1 MEKQKEESSVTRTN
15 TITQENSKDGGWG
28 WVIVASAFMA
38 HVLADGVLF
47 TLGVLYI
54 EFLDEFEKGKGKT
67 AWITSLIPGTM
78 LTVGPITGALTNR
91 FGCRSMCILGAL
103 VAAAGF
109 VISCFATSIYYLYC
123 SLGILT
129 GLGFGGIF
137 LSTLV
142 CVGQHFEK
150 RRSFALGISVSGSGV
165 GTFVFAPVVR
175 ILIDEYG
182 WRGAILMEAGFI
194 MNIVLCGAFFRP
206 VQNKSGKTTDKS
218 VIKNEAIDLSIVED
232 EIDIKEASM
241 TSKQIFSIVKNK
253 DEGLQALK
261 TKSTTSPDPSTN
273 SVSSCFSKHFDFGL
287 LTNPAFTIFVVSNY
301 FTALGFNTPYVY
313 LPDRAEEK
321 GMNQFDSAF
330 LLSIIGISNTF
341 GRIIFGWIADRKC
354 VNRLLLYGISLVI
367 CGTANVLNPLNDSKV
382 YLMMYSSVYGM
393 FIGVF
398 VSLNTVILVDLLGS
412 ERLDKALGLL
422 MMFQGIGCF
431 LGPPICGWLYDG
443 TGSYSIP
450 FYFVGGLVIFSG
462 VVLCFIPLYRR
473 SQTKNS
479 YRISGE

>member
-1 MEKQKEESSVTRTN
+1 MEKQKEENSDYETN
-15 TITQENSKDGGWG
+15 IITQEKDKDGGWG

-38 HVLADGVLF
+38 HVLADGMLF
-47 TLGVLYI
+47 TLGILYI
-54 EFLDEFEKGKGKT
+54 EFLDEFKEGKGKT

-91 FGCRSMCILGAL
+91 FGCRSVCILGAL
-103 VAAAGF
+103 IATTGF
-109 VISCFATSIYYLYC
+109 IISCFATSVYFLYC

-129 GLGFGGIF
+129 GIGFGGIF

-182 WRGAILMEAGFI
+182 WRGAILLEAGFI
-194 MNIVLCGAFFRP
+194 LNIVLCGAFFRP
-206 VQNKSGKTTDKS
+206 VQNKINKTDEEYVIRKEAIYLSSLEDKP
-218 VIKNEAIDLSIVED
+218 ITNKQITKIEKNE
-232 EIDIKEASM
+232 
-241 TSKQIFSIVKNK
+241 N
-253 DEGLQALK
+253 EGLQASQK
-261 TKSTTSPDPSTN
+261 ESGTSPDSSDST
-273 SVSSCFSKHFDFGL
+273 VASCFSRHFDFGL
-287 LTNPAFTIFVVSNY
+287 LTNPIFTIFVVSNY

-321 GMNQFDSAF
+321 GMSQFDSAF

-341 GRIIFGWIADRKC
+341 GRIIFGWIADQKC
-354 VNRLLLYGISLVI
+354 VNRLLLYSMSLII
-367 CGTANVLNPLNDSKV
+367 CGTANVLNPLNDSNI
-382 YLMMYSSVYGM
+382 YLMMYSAVYGT

-412 ERLDKALGLL
+412 KRLDKALGLL
-422 MMFQGIGCF
+422 MMFQGFGTLI
-431 LGPPICGWLYDG
+431 GPPICGWLYDG

-473 SQTKNS
+473 NKTKNL
-479 YRISGE
+479 YGISRE

>member
-1 MEKQKEESSVTRTN
+1 MEKQKEENGVSKTN
-15 TITQENSKDGGWG
+15 KITKENDKDGGWG

-38 HVLADGVLF
+38 HVLADGMLF
-47 TLGVLYI
+47 TLGILYI
-54 EFLDEFEKGKGKT
+54 EFLDEFKEGKGKT

-91 FGCRSMCILGAL
+91 FGCRSVCILGAL
-103 VAAAGF
+103 VATAGF
-109 VISCFATSIYYLYC
+109 VISYFATSVYFLYC

-129 GLGFGGIF
+129 GIGFGGIF

-182 WRGAILMEAGFI
+182 WRGAILMEAGFVL
-194 MNIVLCGAFFRP
+194 NIVLCGAFFRP
-206 VQNKSGKTTDKS
+206 VQNKIDKTNDKAA
-218 VIKNEAIDLSIVED
+218 IRNEGIHLSSLED
-232 EIDIKEASM
+232 NFDIKEKPI
-241 TSKQIFSIVKNK
+241 TNKQIFTIVKNEN
-253 DEGLQALK
+253 EGLQALK
-261 TKSTTSPDPSTN
+261 KESALSSDSTDST
-273 SVSSCFSKHFDFGL
+273 VTSCFSRHFDFGL
-287 LTNPAFTIFVVSNY
+287 LTNPIFTIFVVSNY

-321 GMNQFDSAF
+321 GMSQFDSAF

-341 GRIIFGWIADRKC
+341 GRIIFGWIADQKC
-354 VNRLLLYGISLVI
+354 VNRLLLYSMSLVI
-367 CGTANVLNPLNDSKV
+367 CGTANVLNPFNDSKV
-382 YLMMYSSVYGM
+382 YLMMYSAVYGM

-398 VSLNTVILVDLLGS
+398 VSLNSVILVDLLGS

-422 MMFQGIGCF
+422 MMFQGFGTL

-473 SQTKNS
+473 SKTRNL
-479 YRISGE
+479 YGISGE